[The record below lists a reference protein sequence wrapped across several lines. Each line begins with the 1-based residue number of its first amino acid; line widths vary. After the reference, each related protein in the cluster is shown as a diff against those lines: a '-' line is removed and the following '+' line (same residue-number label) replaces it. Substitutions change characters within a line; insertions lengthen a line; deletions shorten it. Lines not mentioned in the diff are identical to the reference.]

1 MLTRTEPPAKIEVK
15 EKMIFQCSYC
25 NNCAYVHTDVEY
37 STSSSGHMVFP
48 KKLTLAGTV
57 QSRMEYKRELYMTH
71 PLDPSIPLSHTGE
84 LLTTALLGKQL

>member
-15 EKMIFQCSYC
+15 EKMTLQCSY
-25 NNCAYVHTDVEY
+25 NCVYVHTDMEY
-37 STSSSGHMVFP
+37 NTSSSGHMVFP

>member
-1 MLTRTEPPAKIEVK
+1 MYTHILIW
-15 EKMIFQCSYC
+15 
-25 NNCAYVHTDVEY
+25 
-37 STSSSGHMVFP
+37 STVQVAVVTWYVFP